1 LVNRLTDNS
10 FNRILFIRQKNEE
23 TIKQLNKQRLNNKM
37 KRYLI
42 LLLFT
47 FQGLMAQ
54 VQFEAR
60 VSKNTLG
67 INERLRIDFIMNV
80 DGDNFDQPAFD
91 GFRIVAGPSQQISQS
106 WVNGR
111 SSFQKIYSYIL
122 QPAQKGTLTIKQSS
136 IEFNGQ
142 IYKTSPIKIVVTNAV
157 AQERDPSDRPQG
169 AGSETLNLV
178 AEISKTNP
186 YLNEPITVVYKLYF
200 NNINVT
206 GFKELGKPKYNDF
219 WNQNI
224 EIKQLAIEEGSYK
237 GQKCYF
243 VVLKKTILY
252 PQKSGNLTIEP
263 LSLDIGVQL
272 PTNRTNMF
280 GQMQL
285 IDDNKIVSAGAK
297 TIHVRPLP
305 EATKPEGFTGAVG
318 KFDFKVTPS
327 KTTLKNGESLDL
339 FVTATGSGNMKLF
352 TLPKPVVPNALEMY
366 DPVHDEK
373 VTTSLSGMSGK
384 ISDKYTIIPQ
394 YKGKYVIKPMQFS
407 YFDLNSGSYKTITSQ
422 EITVDVLDGPMQAEA
437 DATANASKNVI
448 SKTEQFKYIK
458 PKTTLVSMAKNDFY
472 GSNLYYSLL
481 LAPFI
486 ILPIIVLAKKKKEAI
501 DSDVTGNRIR
511 MNNKLAK
518 KYLSEAKKQLNN
530 KEPFYIALEKAMH
543 NFLKAKLHIETSEM
557 SKDNIRELLLSRNA
571 NPETV
576 QSFIHLT
583 ENCEFARYAPAS
595 SASIQQ
601 DYDKA
606 VLIISELEKQIV

>member
-1 LVNRLTDNS
+1 
-10 FNRILFIRQKNEE
+10 
-23 TIKQLNKQRLNNKM
+23 M

-67 INERLRIDFIMNV
+67 VNERLRIDFIMNV
-80 DGDNFDQPAFD
+80 DGDNFDQPSFD
-91 GFRIVAGPSQQISQS
+91 GFKIVAGPSQQISQS

-122 QPAQKGTLTIKQSS
+122 QPDKKGTLTIKQAA
-136 IEFNGQ
+136 IDYNGQ
-142 IYKTSPIKIVVTNAV
+142 TYKTSPIKIVVTNAV
-157 AQERDPSDRPQG
+157 AQERDPNDRPQG
-169 AGSETLNLV
+169 SPNEMLNLV
-178 AEISKTNP
+178 AEISKTSP

-206 GFKELGKPKYNDF
+206 GFKELAKPKYNDF

-224 EIKQLAIEEGSYK
+224 DIKQLSVEQGSYQ
-237 GQKCYF
+237 GERCYF

-252 PQKSGNLTIEP
+252 PQKAGRLTIEP

-272 PTNRTNMF
+272 PTNRRDMF
-280 GQMQL
+280 GQM
-285 IDDNKIVSAGAK
+285 IITDDNKVVSAGAK
-297 TIHVRPLP
+297 TINVRPLP
-305 EATKPEGFTGAVG
+305 ESGKPEGFGGAVG
-318 KFDFKVTPS
+318 NFDFTVTPS

-339 FVTATGSGNMKLF
+339 FVTASGNGNMKLF

-384 ISDKYTIIPQ
+384 ITDKYTIIPQ
-394 YKGKYVIKPMQFS
+394 YKGKYAIKPMQFS
-407 YFDLNSGSYKTITSQ
+407 YFDLNSGSYKTITSK
-422 EITVDVLDGPMQAEA
+422 EIMIDVLDGPMQAEA
-437 DATANASKNVI
+437 NASANAAKNVI

-458 PKTTLVSMAKNDFY
+458 PKTTLVAIARNDFY
-472 GSNLYYSLL
+472 GSDLYYALL
-481 LAPFI
+481 FMPFV
-486 ILPIIVLAKKKKEAI
+486 ILPIIVLAKKRKEAI
-501 DSDVTGNRIR
+501 DGDVTGNRIR

-518 KYLSEAKKQLNN
+518 KYLSQAKKQLNN
-530 KEPFYIALEKAMH
+530 KEAFYIALEKAMH

-576 QSFIHLT
+576 QSFINLT

-606 VLIISELEKQIV
+606 VVIISELEKQIV